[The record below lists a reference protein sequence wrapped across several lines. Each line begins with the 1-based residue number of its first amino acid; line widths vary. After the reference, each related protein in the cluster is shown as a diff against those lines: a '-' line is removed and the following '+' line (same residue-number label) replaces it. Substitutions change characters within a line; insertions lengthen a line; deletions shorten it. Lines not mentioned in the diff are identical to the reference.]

1 MDHQVEKYLW
11 PEGYRYV
18 LVWKIEGSYGGQVF
32 FQFLVDP
39 CVWYSAEM
47 VLLLY
52 LDDYLMFSPSMHKID
67 DFYAS
72 LKVYFKMKDTGDL
85 IIILEYI

>member
-1 MDHQVEKYLW
+1 M
-11 PEGYRYV
+11 
-18 LVWKIEGSYGGQVF
+18 F

-52 LDDYLMFSPSMHKID
+52 LDDYLMFSPSMYKID
-67 DFYAS
+67 DLYAS
-72 LKVYFKMKDTGDL
+72 LQAYFKIDDTGDL
-85 IIILEYI
+85 IIVLE